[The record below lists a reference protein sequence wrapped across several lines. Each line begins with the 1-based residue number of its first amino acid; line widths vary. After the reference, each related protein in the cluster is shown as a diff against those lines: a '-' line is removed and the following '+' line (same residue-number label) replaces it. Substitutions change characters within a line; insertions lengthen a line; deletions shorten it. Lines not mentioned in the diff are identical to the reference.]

1 MIQRRDRPPSCGSAV
16 ITLPTLVARIQRRR
30 FAAIAG
36 PTMASDAALAY
47 TSAVSMKLTPASKAE
62 AMIFC
67 AVAGS
72 VRSPN
77 IMVPRQSV
85 ETSRPLEPRRRYAM
99 GGIFRRSRTVETRD
113 AEAKRRVPQLEPR
126 YLERSKPEPGS
137 AKATAR
143 RRLFRL

>member
-36 PTMASDAALAY
+36 PTMASDAPLAY
-47 TSAVSMKLTPASKAE
+47 TSAVSMKLTPAAKAE

-99 GGIFRRSRTVETRD
+99 EGIFRRSRTVETRD
-113 AEAKRRVPQLEPR
+113 AEAKRRGPQTAHRFPPP
-126 YLERSKPEPGS
+126 PEPEAG
-137 AKATAR
+137 R
-143 RRLFRL
+143 RQADPRPPPL